1 MLIILDLDG
10 TIVNS
15 ETAHFNSFVKA
26 ISRHGFKLS
35 ILQKKKI
42 NDMFGLPVKEII
54 REVLPDIPDE
64 KARMISDDVK
74 NISISEEFH
83 NVKFTKGAKK
93 FLADNY
99 KKHDLAIATN
109 SSKVFALKA
118 IKGLK
123 MEKFFKMVVTASD
136 VKNAKPDS
144 EMIDL
149 IIKRLGHTKKDSVLI
164 GDSIFDYLS
173 AKKAKIGFVAVLSK
187 SNYKKELKINAES
200 FSDLSKVKI

>member
-10 TIVNS
+10 TIINS
-15 ETAHFNSFVKA
+15 EIAHFNSFVKA
-26 ISRHGFKLS
+26 ISRDGFKLS
-35 ILQKKKI
+35 SLQKKKI
-42 NDMFGLPVKEII
+42 KNMFGLSVKEII
-54 REVLPDIPDE
+54 KGVLPDISDE
-64 KARMISDDVK
+64 KVRTISDDVK

-83 NVKFTKGAKK
+83 NVKFIKGAKK

-99 KKHDLAIATN
+99 RKHDLAIATN
-109 SSKVFALKA
+109 SSKAFTFKAL
-118 IKGLK
+118 KGLK
-123 MEKFFKMVVTASD
+123 IENFFKKVVTASD

-149 IIKRLGHTKKDSVLI
+149 IIKELGHTKKDSALI

-173 AKKAKIGFVAVLSK
+173 AKNAKIRFIAVLSK